1 MPTAPATAP
10 ALPAAPSVAP
20 ATRAWLAVAA
30 LGAGL
35 LHAALASGA
44 PLPVAVPLLVTGA
57 AELAWAV
64 AAFLRDRPPFFRPS
78 LFLALAPVAGWAAL
92 ATAGATASGGT
103 LLSLQ
108 PLPMAVASLLDV
120 AVAGTVA
127 VVLRRGRPVASGS
140 GALRF
145 VLVLTLSAAAVSAAV
160 VPALGVTQAGG
171 AAAEVH
177 RQHSGHH

>member
-1 MPTAPATAP
+1 
-10 ALPAAPSVAP
+10 
-20 ATRAWLAVAA
+20 VAA

-35 LHAALASGA
+35 VHTALASGA
-44 PLPVAVPLLVTGA
+44 PPLAAVPFLVTGA

-64 AAFLRDRPPFFRPS
+64 AAFLRDRPPFLRSS

-127 VVLRRGRPVASGS
+127 VVLRRGRPAPSGS

-145 VLVLTLSAAAVSAAV
+145 VVVLTLSAAAVSAAV
-160 VPALGVTQAGG
+160 VPALSVTQAGG